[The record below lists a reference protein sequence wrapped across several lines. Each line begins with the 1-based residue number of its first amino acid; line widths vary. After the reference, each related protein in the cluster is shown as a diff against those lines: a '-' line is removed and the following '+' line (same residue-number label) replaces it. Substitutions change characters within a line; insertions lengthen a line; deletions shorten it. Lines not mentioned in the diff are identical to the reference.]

1 MNAHGQVHPHR
12 PSAAVAAAASV
23 ERARRA
29 STGGAHLRRG
39 SSFGLTLRAIF
50 AGPNAPGGDE
60 DEEEAAPVTQ
70 KQKIDRAL
78 KLVMDLV
85 KGPVGTNDRTG
96 LPKKVREL
104 VEGLLRDGEL
114 AAADEREVWCK
125 SMSIMSDLHLESQM
139 SKGQVKRVRFFVVSR
154 EVSLLKKLHH
164 PNRPVF
170 TYADL
175 ATDILMIVQYYA
187 RGRATVATLMLAVL
201 AVSLV
206 VQASCGLIWGQGW

>member
-1 MNAHGQVHPHR
+1 MGLLKFRISGLQGGPQRNAAQHPPLPPMNAHGQVHPHR

-50 AGPNAPGGDE
+50 AGPNAPGEDE
-60 DEEEAAPVTQ
+60 DEDEAAPVTQ

-85 KGPVGTNDRTG
+85 KGPVGTKDRTG

-114 AAADEREVWCK
+114 ATADEREVWCK
-125 SMSIMSDLHLESQM
+125 SMLIMSDLHLESQM
-139 SKGQVKRVRFFVVSR
+139 SKGQVKRDRSRSVASR

-164 PNRPVF
+164 PNRP
-170 TYADL
+170 
-175 ATDILMIVQYYA
+175 
-187 RGRATVATLMLAVL
+187 RSRP
-201 AVSLV
+201 
-206 VQASCGLIWGQGW
+206 SCLPMRIWPLIY